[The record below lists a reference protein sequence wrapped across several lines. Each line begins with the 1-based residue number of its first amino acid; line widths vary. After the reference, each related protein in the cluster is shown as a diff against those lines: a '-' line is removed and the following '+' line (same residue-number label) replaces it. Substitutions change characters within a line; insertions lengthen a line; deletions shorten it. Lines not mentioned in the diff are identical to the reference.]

1 MESWRTWRF
10 MRELKMESWRTL
22 RFLTMLKIVS
32 GGRDNPLE
40 AILKVLARSN
50 SWNLVKTLHFL
61 KVS

>member
-1 MESWRTWRF
+1 

-40 AILKVLARSN
+40 AILKVLSRSN
-50 SWNLVKTLHFL
+50 NWNLVKTLNVL
-61 KVS
+61 